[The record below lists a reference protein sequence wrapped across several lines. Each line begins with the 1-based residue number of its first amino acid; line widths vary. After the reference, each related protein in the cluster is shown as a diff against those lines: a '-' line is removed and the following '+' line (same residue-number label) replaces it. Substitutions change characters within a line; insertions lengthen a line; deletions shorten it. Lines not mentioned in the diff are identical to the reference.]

1 MSNKRE
7 QEQIHQ
13 VRNKFLLLINST
25 LFQFIFQGA
34 LQFEDID
41 NLKTSLQLT
50 NSNTPDL
57 SSGQD
62 DFNLFDQLE
71 PGVPSFQAHFSVPP
85 ATTKSNDNQRGK
97 RKRLFFL
104 YLFFN
109 QSIQLVIIIFISS
122 MVCIISISVHS
133 CKF

>member
-1 MSNKRE
+1 M
-7 QEQIHQ
+7 
-13 VRNKFLLLINST
+13 
-25 LFQFIFQGA
+25 
-34 LQFEDID
+34 
-41 NLKTSLQLT
+41 QLT

-97 RKRLFFL
+97 RKRLFL

-109 QSIQLVIIIFISS
+109 QSIQLVIIIIIIIFS
-122 MVCIISISVHS
+122 MVCIISISIHS